1 MNLRDDAENLIENDL
16 SYRYKDLT
24 EEEKLVDT
32 LIIESDNQAEF
43 TPPKKEKMMT
53 KNDIMNSVMEQINST
68 KREDDSQELKSSSN
82 NEWFEEYQK
91 QPITINKD
99 RVRDYLNCYE
109 DLDRLIEF
117 RKEKLFKGEVIPESK
132 TLEINKLQS
141 LEFLKSSNM
150 DKEEFYSKVD
160 YKLREM
166 KFYNSA
172 LHLLMGNLK
181 TYGLLIYQYI
191 AFKYFLKL
199 KDTDIEKLTP
209 YKNLDYLDNIAINY
223 ITNKLVEE
231 YRKESK
237 E

>member
-1 MNLRDDAENLIENDL
+1 MYKMNLRDDAENLRENDL

-32 LIIESDNQAEF
+32 LVIESDNQAEF
-43 TPPKKEKMMT
+43 SSPKKEKMMT
-53 KNDIMNSVMEQINST
+53 KNDIMNSVMEQIKST
-68 KREDDSQELKSSSN
+68 KREDDSQEQKAYSN

-99 RVRDYLNCYE
+99 RVRDYL
-109 DLDRLIEF
+109 
-117 RKEKLFKGEVIPESK
+117 KESK

-141 LEFLKSSNM
+141 LDFLKSSNM

-199 KDTDIEKLTP
+199 RDIDIEKLTP
-209 YKNLDYLDNIAINY
+209 YKNLDYLDNIAVNY

>member
-1 MNLRDDAENLIENDL
+1 MA
-16 SYRYKDLT
+16 
-24 EEEKLVDT
+24 
-32 LIIESDNQAEF
+32 
-43 TPPKKEKMMT
+43 
-53 KNDIMNSVMEQINST
+53 
-68 KREDDSQELKSSSN
+68 
-82 NEWFEEYQK
+82 
-91 QPITINKD
+91 
-99 RVRDYLNCYE
+99 
-109 DLDRLIEF
+109 
-117 RKEKLFKGEVIPESK
+117 
-132 TLEINKLQS
+132 
-141 LEFLKSSNM
+141 
-150 DKEEFYSKVD
+150 KEEFYSKVD

-172 LHLLMGNLK
+172 LHLLMGNVK

-209 YKNLDYLDNIAINY
+209 YKNLDYLDNVAINY